1 MKYDQAISRCA
12 RNIGGSNFTVYASME
27 DWNHA
32 YDVSDGSVEI
42 DLAVFRSYDS
52 IGTRSLAGDN
62 IVLNEI
68 ATLPDNAEWVEVVNP
83 TNLPIDMAGWYIQV
97 QIRGWRT
104 IYTYPAGTIA
114 GAWDS
119 GSENA
124 YLPQF
129 RGHLLTGRKG
139 ILITGPISLPNIF
152 PNLKQGLRN
161 LPKKTLKFRFRSTP
175 LSLLNSS
182 FSAQGVSDT
191 LDIYVE
197 LPDTYFVVITYDESP
212 SQQISSAILLI
223 AENWGFEQSSKNDI
237 QLNEGHYLDFLLSE
251 VHAYW
256 VDVTNVQGQDMTIQV
271 EWTPSLGADLR
282 IYPFTRN
289 SQKTEYDPLDPS
301 NPPVLSLARSD
312 LPQSQNSTYQIARDV
327 ERLLL
332 VTTNVQGNGN
342 LSIQLSY
349 SNPRIDFWSYNS
361 HRKEVLGSL
370 MILSIIGLFILAYFG
385 EKYLR

>member
-1 MKYDQAISRCA
+1 MVTSTSDLHIPGIPYLIDDLSLGSYISPKFELKG
-12 RNIGGSNFTVYASME
+12 N
-27 DWNHA
+27 
-32 YDVSDGSVEI
+32 
-42 DLAVFRSYDS
+42 
-52 IGTRSLAGDN
+52 
-62 IVLNEI
+62 
-68 ATLPDNAEWVEVVNP
+68 
-83 TNLPIDMAGWYIQV
+83 
-97 QIRGWRT
+97 T
-104 IYTYPAGTIA
+104 IYV
-114 GAWDS
+114 
-119 GSENA
+119 
-124 YLPQF
+124 
-129 RGHLLTGRKG
+129 
-139 ILITGPISLPNIF
+139 ISLFGNYVGSDVDL
-152 PNLKQGLRN
+152 NLHLFNSSG
-161 LPKKTLKFRFRSTP
+161 
-175 LSLLNSS
+175 SLLNSS

-223 AENWGFEQSSKNDI
+223 AENWGLEESSKNDI
-237 QLNEGHYLDFLLSE
+237 QLNEGHYPDFLLSE

-256 VDVTNVQGQDMTIQV
+256 VDVSNVQGQDMTIQV

-349 SNPRIDFWSYNS
+349 SNPRIDFWSYSS
-361 HRKEVLGSL
+361 HRKEILGSI
-370 MILSIIGLFILAYFG
+370 MILSIIGLFVLAYFG